1 MRSKRN
7 RRPRWTMLNLIVL
20 VAGGGLALEHS
31 LHLTPSGHKIILFLI
46 IAVVYGLMGLWVKSN
61 ATALKDLDAEEYR
74 TQSHNPAVYG
84 TPEFPTRAQLHYRET
99 VSFYRRESLDKREK
113 R

>member
-7 RRPRWTMLNLIVL
+7 RRPRWSVLNLIML
-20 VAGGGLALEHS
+20 ATIGGLALEPF
-31 LHLTPSGHKIILFLI
+31 LHLTPTGHKITLFLI
-46 IAVVYGLMGLWVKSN
+46 IAAIYGLMGLWVKSN
-61 ATALKDLDAEEYR
+61 ATAVEDLDAEEYR
-74 TQSHNPAVYG
+74 IQSHNPAVYG

-99 VSFYRRESLDKREK
+99 VSFYRREALDKQEK